1 MLLQAFS
8 ELIKDMA
15 RALGHDIAEVK
26 NMSDIA
32 LFMFASMMLMLLSG
46 SVFSVPLQRLQ
57 RSPYG
62 GTGGQ
67 DIPFSAALKLMKWYP
82 SHGRR

>member
-1 MLLQAFS
+1 MLLQALS

-26 NMSDIA
+26 HEPGAYRPLYVCLDDVDAYQRATCFGAIGA
-32 LFMFASMMLMLLSG
+32 
-46 SVFSVPLQRLQ
+46 LQRLQ

-62 GTGGQ
+62 VPADRTFRSQ
-67 DIPFSAALKLMKWYP
+67 
-82 SHGRR
+82 RR